1 MASDGFVVATKLSPT
16 AATVV
21 NILFLSSLF
30 EITVVSAAVHAA
42 KPMVYDSDS

>member
-30 EITVVSAAVHAA
+30 EIVVAFVAARAA
-42 KPMVYDSDS
+42 RL